1 MEYLTLYNGVKMPVI
16 NYGVYTIP
24 AEKTTEAVLN
34 AIEAGYDGIDTAQAY
49 FNEEAVGEAIATCG
63 VPREKLFITTKIWIG
78 NYGYDNCLMAVEKS
92 MKRLQCDY
100 LDLVLLHQPF
110 SDYYGA
116 YRALEDLY
124 RDGTLRAIGVS
135 NFSTERLTDLCL
147 FDRYV
152 HPHVVQ
158 NEFSP
163 LCQRYDDSEYIAND
177 LNIQPMAYAPF
188 GQGRTGLF
196 DNYSLVEIGKKY
208 NKSPAQ
214 IILRWLYERG
224 IAAACRSTDPGR
236 MRANLEIFDFA
247 LDEED
252 IKAIKTLDTG
262 KPLFYEFSDP
272 GYPKIFEKLY
282 QQRKGL

>member
-147 FDRYV
+147 FDRYI

-163 LCQRYDDSEYIAND
+163 LCQRYEDSEYIAND

-196 DNYSLVEIGKKY
+196 DNYILVEIGKKY

>member
-1 MEYLTLYNGVKMPVI
+1 MEYLTLYNGVKMPAI

-24 AEKTTEAVLN
+24 DEKTTEAVLN

-147 FDRYV
+147 FDRYT

-163 LCQRYDDSEYIAND
+163 LCQRYDDAEYITND

-196 DNYSLVEIGKKY
+196 DNYILLEIGKKY